1 MVIIHTSTNDMP
13 NKVNTLQK
21 IKNVISAIKEDDS
34 KGKRE
39 LAISSV
45 IYQEDQEIEDQIKER
60 NAKLESFCKVI
71 GIRFT
76 NRLW

>member
-1 MVIIHTSTNDMP
+1 MVIIHTSANDMP

-21 IKNVISAIKEDDS
+21 IRNVISVIKEDNT

-45 IYQEDQEIEDQIKER
+45 IYQEDQESGDQIKEF
-60 NAKLESFCKVI
+60 NAKLGSFCR
-71 GIRFT
+71 GIDMRII
-76 NRLW
+76 NR

>member
-21 IKNVISAIKEDDS
+21 IRNVISAIKGDDS

-45 IYQEDQEIEDQIKER
+45 IYQEDQESGDQIKEF
-60 NAKLESFCKVI
+60 NAKLESFCR
-71 GIRFT
+71 GIDMRII
-76 NRLW
+76 NR

>member
-1 MVIIHTSTNDMP
+1 MVIIRTSTNDMP

-21 IKNVISAIKEDDS
+21 IRNIISVIKEDNT

-45 IYQEDQEIEDQIKER
+45 IYQEDEESEDQIKKL
-60 NAKLESFCKVI
+60 NAKLFARV
-71 GIRFT
+71 
-76 NRLW
+76 

>member
-21 IKNVISAIKEDDS
+21 IRNVISVIKEDNT

-45 IYQEDQEIEDQIKER
+45 IYQADEESEDQIKKL
-60 NAKLESFCKVI
+60 NAKLFARV
-71 GIRFT
+71 
-76 NRLW
+76 

>member
-1 MVIIHTSTNDMP
+1 MVIIHTSANDMP

-21 IKNVISAIKEDDS
+21 IRNVISAIKEDDS

-45 IYQEDQEIEDQIKER
+45 IYQEDQESGDQIKEF
-60 NAKLESFCKVI
+60 NAKLESFCR
-71 GIRFT
+71 GIDMRII
-76 NRLW
+76 NR

>member
-13 NKVNTLQK
+13 DKVNTLQK
-21 IKNVISAIKEDDS
+21 IRNVISVIKEDNT

-45 IYQEDQEIEDQIKER
+45 IYQEDQESEDPIKEL
-60 NAKLESFCKVI
+60 NAKLESFCRGIDMRVI
-71 GIRFT
+71 
-76 NRLW
+76 NR

>member
-1 MVIIHTSTNDMP
+1 MVIIHTSANDMP

-21 IKNVISAIKEDDS
+21 IRNVISAIKGDDS

-45 IYQEDQEIEDQIKER
+45 IYQEDQESGDQIKEF
-60 NAKLESFCKVI
+60 NAKLESFCR
-71 GIRFT
+71 GIDMRII
-76 NRLW
+76 NR

>member
-1 MVIIHTSTNDMP
+1 MVIKHTSTNDMP

-21 IKNVISAIKEDDS
+21 IRNVISVIKEDNT

-45 IYQEDQEIEDQIKER
+45 IYQADEESEDQIKKL
-60 NAKLESFCKVI
+60 NAKLFARV
-71 GIRFT
+71 
-76 NRLW
+76 

>member
-1 MVIIHTSTNDMP
+1 MVIIHTSANDMP

-21 IKNVISAIKEDDS
+21 IRNVISVIKEDNT

-45 IYQEDQEIEDQIKER
+45 IYQADEESEDQIKKL
-60 NAKLESFCKVI
+60 NAKLFARV
-71 GIRFT
+71 
-76 NRLW
+76 

>member
-13 NKVNTLQK
+13 DKVNTLQK
-21 IKNVISAIKEDDS
+21 IRNVISVIKEDNT

-45 IYQEDQEIEDQIKER
+45 IYQEDQESEDQIKEL
-60 NAKLESFCKVI
+60 NAKLESFCRGIDMRVI
-71 GIRFT
+71 
-76 NRLW
+76 NR

>member
-13 NKVNTLQK
+13 SKVNTLQK
-21 IKNVISAIKEDDS
+21 IRNVISAIKGDDS

-45 IYQEDQEIEDQIKER
+45 IYQEGQKIEDQIKER
-60 NAKLESFCKVI
+60 NAKLESFCKGI